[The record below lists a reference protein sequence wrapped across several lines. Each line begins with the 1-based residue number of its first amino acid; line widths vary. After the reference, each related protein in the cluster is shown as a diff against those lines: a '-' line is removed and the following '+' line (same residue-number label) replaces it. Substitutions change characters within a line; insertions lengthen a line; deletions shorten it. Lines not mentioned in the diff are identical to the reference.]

1 MGCEASQHETRS
13 VDSQSGRRRRRTTTH
28 TAPLGLLLRKYNP
41 TIPIMIGRVERSS
54 TPHLHGKWAES
65 PEYTKRYG
73 EYYPPWAF
81 GSAGHVIS
89 RPIADYIATAPPSKL
104 SFWQGE
110 DVSIGVW
117 LYDSPLEVI
126 FVDAPGEFFT

>member
-73 EYYPPWAF
+73 EYTIHRGHLVLPAMSLVAPSPIILPRHRHRNCPF
-81 GSAGHVIS
+81 GKEKMSALGCGCTIH
-89 RPIADYIATAPPSKL
+89 R
-104 SFWQGE
+104 WR
-110 DVSIGVW
+110 
-117 LYDSPLEVI
+117 
-126 FVDAPGEFFT
+126 